1 MCGAPSSLGIRPY
14 DDSLRVRDLYRAPS
28 VLRQSG
34 LVERLAAD
42 DIGDVV
48 PGPYRDFIRE
58 PGRVRNE
65 SALIAYN
72 RALADRIEIGLQGGR
87 FTLLLGGD
95 CSIVLGSMLGATR
108 SAGRV
113 GLVYIDA
120 HDDFATPSESST
132 GSAASMCLGMA
143 AGRGDSAL
151 AKLAGST
158 PLVRGDDIV
167 LIGRRDTDQPYPGH
181 AALEEYGVL
190 DMAGGTL
197 AGVGAVA
204 VAARALERVT
214 RPGLDG
220 FWVHVDADVFDPDVM
235 PAVDS
240 PEPAGPGVDE
250 LVALVRPLVQ
260 HTRALGMQLTIYDP
274 ALDSDGSCA
283 VRLASFLEAVLDG
296 FIACPDGGPAKP
308 LGAGA
313 TRRVHTRE

>member
-1 MCGAPSSLGIRPY
+1 MTTADTVDPGSPTVVRRRIAVCGAPSSLGIRPY
-14 DDSLRVRDLYRAPS
+14 DDSLGVRGLYRAPS

-58 PGRVRNE
+58 PGHVRNE
-65 SALIAYN
+65 SALITYN
-72 RALADRIEIGLQGGR
+72 RALADRVEIGLQDGR

-108 SAGRV
+108 RAGRV

-120 HDDFATPSESST
+120 HDDFATPSESVT

-151 AKLAGST
+151 AQLAGST

-167 LIGRRDTDQPYPGH
+167 LIGRRDVDQPYPGH

-190 DMAGGTL
+190 DLAGRTL
-197 AGVGAVA
+197 AGSGAVA

-214 RPGLDG
+214 RTGLDG
-220 FWVHVDADVFDPDVM
+220 FWVHVDADVFDPGVI

-240 PEPAGPGVDE
+240 PEPAGPGFDE

-260 HTRALGMQLTIYDP
+260 HSQALGMQLTIYDP
-274 ALDSDGSCA
+274 TLDPDGSCA
-283 VRLASFLEAVLDG
+283 VRLASFLEAVL
-296 FIACPDGGPAKP
+296 
-308 LGAGA
+308 
-313 TRRVHTRE
+313 TVR